1 MNIIA
6 PISLQGDALIQLY
19 ERYCSDHTD
28 NAERVNEIRSTPA
41 VMAVF
46 GVCFIV
52 GRDAQLIY

>member
-52 GRDAQLIY
+52 G